1 MVLPK
6 LAVAVVILV
15 HSWYPKECCNGD
27 EHSGDCH
34 PIPCEEIIKVDS
46 YGRTFAY
53 KWRGWNFSGPMIRR
67 SLDDQCHSASTI
79 SQRKGAV
86 CRMYFPQAGA
96 NVMSRMNH
104 RLAVCRPALRLTG
117 LEVANIATS
126 G

>member
-15 HSWYPKECCNGD
+15 HSWYPQECCSGD

-34 PIPCEEIIKVDS
+34 PIACEEIIKVDS

-67 SLDDQCHSASTI
+67 SLDDQCH
-79 SQRKGAV
+79 V
-86 CRMYFPQAGA
+86 CIHYFPAAGRG
-96 NVMSRMNH
+96 VPQCIFLKRGPIS
-104 RLAVCRPALRLTG
+104 
-117 LEVANIATS
+117 
-126 G
+126 